1 MEDLR
6 SFNGLKVLV
15 TGYSGFKGS
24 WLVRSLYHLGAK
36 VYGIAIED
44 SNQTLFDITATD
56 KLLEDKFL
64 LDINMFEDLN
74 TAVHQINPDIVFHLA
89 AQSIVKTGYQE
100 PHLTFQTN
108 VYGALNILECTRLS
122 NSIKSLIYVT
132 SDKCYDNKEWLWG
145 YRENDPLGG
154 HDPYSASKA
163 AAELVCQ
170 SYIKS
175 FFNNDLGK
183 VVSSVRAGNVIGG
196 GDWNFGRIIP
206 DAIKAIE
213 SKSDLKL
220 RRPEAVRPWQHVL
233 EPVCAYL
240 LLGIRQYNG
249 EKDLEGAWNFGP
261 STSSVKTV
269 KSLVSELYV
278 NLGAGSISIEKEAYN
293 NHEAGLLHLNC
304 DKANQALNWYPKW
317 DYEHTIKYTAEWYKA
332 YLDNKDIEQITNKQI
347 INYLQWK

>member
-64 LDINMFEDLN
+64 LDINIFEDLN

-145 YRENDPLGG
+145 YRE
-154 HDPYSASKA
+154 K
-163 AAELVCQ
+163 
-170 SYIKS
+170 
-175 FFNNDLGK
+175 
-183 VVSSVRAGNVIGG
+183 R
-196 GDWNFGRIIP
+196 
-206 DAIKAIE
+206 
-213 SKSDLKL
+213 
-220 RRPEAVRPWQHVL
+220 
-233 EPVCAYL
+233 
-240 LLGIRQYNG
+240 
-249 EKDLEGAWNFGP
+249 
-261 STSSVKTV
+261 STWRS
-269 KSLVSELYV
+269 
-278 NLGAGSISIEKEAYN
+278 
-293 NHEAGLLHLNC
+293 
-304 DKANQALNWYPKW
+304 
-317 DYEHTIKYTAEWYKA
+317 
-332 YLDNKDIEQITNKQI
+332 
-347 INYLQWK
+347 